1 MKTFN
6 KLFDNVC
13 SPENL
18 FSAWDEFKRDK
29 GKKEDV
35 LEFERNLEQNVFEL
49 YREIRDKT
57 YKHLPYMGFHIYD
70 PKRRHIHKASVRDR
84 VLHHAVFKILN
95 PIFEPTFIPTSF
107 SCRVGKGTHK
117 GVATLNA
124 MIRKVSRNYT
134 RPCYALK
141 CDVRKFFDSVD
152 HTILLSILERKIRD
166 PEMMELLREIVGSF
180 SSGQSD
186 LFSHRGVPI
195 GNLTSQIFA
204 NVYMNEFDQFVKREL
219 KVACYVRYTDDFVV
233 LSHDE
238 SELEPILRK
247 MEGFLQ
253 ERLQLSLHPEKVIIR
268 KPNQGVD
275 FLGYVIFPHH
285 ILLRTRTKRRMIRKL
300 KEKTVM
306 FKEGQI
312 SEETLDASLRSYLG
326 VMSHA
331 DAHRLSEEVK
341 NSCWFWRAG

>member
-1 MKTFN
+1 MKTFK

-13 SPENL
+13 NPESL
-18 FSAWDEFKRDK
+18 FLAWDEFKRDK
-29 GKKEDV
+29 GKKTDV
-35 LEFERNLEQNVFEL
+35 LEFEKHLEQNIFEL
-49 YREIRDKT
+49 YREIRDKN
-57 YKHLPYMGFHIYD
+57 YLHRPYEGFYIYD

-84 VLHHAVFKILN
+84 VLHHAVFKVLN

-107 SCRVGKGTHK
+107 SCRVGKGTHR
-117 GVATLNA
+117 GVVALES

-152 HTILLSILERKIRD
+152 HTILTAILERKILD
-166 PEMMELLREIVGSF
+166 PEMRHLLREIVGSF

-186 LFSHRGVPI
+186 LFKYRGLPI

-219 KVACYVRYTDDFVV
+219 KIAHYARYTDDFVV

-238 SELEPILRK
+238 AELKPMLEK
-247 MEGFLQ
+247 MERFLH
-253 ERLQLSLHPEKVIIR
+253 ERLKLSLHPEKVMIR
-268 KPNQGVD
+268 KPHQGVD

-285 ILLRTRTKRRMIRKL
+285 ILLRARTRRRMLRKL
-300 KEKTVM
+300 KEKVSM
-306 FKEGQI
+306 FREGRI
-312 SEETLDASLRSYLG
+312 SEETLKSSLRSYLG

-331 DAHRLSEEVK
+331 DAYRLSEETK
-341 NSCWFWRAG
+341 NKLWFWLSE

>member
-13 SPENL
+13 SPEAL

-35 LEFERNLEQNVFEL
+35 LLFERNLEQNIFEL
-49 YREIRDKT
+49 YREIRHKT
-57 YKHLPYMGFHIYD
+57 YKHRSYEGFYIYD

-84 VLHHAVFKILN
+84 VLHHAVFKVLN

-107 SCRVGKGTHK
+107 SCRIGKGTHK
-117 GVATLNA
+117 GVATLER
-124 MIRKVSRNYT
+124 MIRKASRNYT

-152 HTILLSILERKIRD
+152 RNILISILDRKIKD
-166 PEMMELLREIVGSF
+166 PEMMRLLREIVGSY

-186 LFSHRGVPI
+186 LFSYRGLPI

-219 KVACYVRYTDDFVV
+219 KAAYYVRYTDDFVV

-238 SELEPILRK
+238 SELEPMLGK
-247 MEGFLQ
+247 MENFLK
-253 ERLQLSLHPEKVIIR
+253 ESLKLSLHPEKVIIR
-268 KPNQGVD
+268 KPHQGVD

-285 ILLRTRTKRRMIRKL
+285 ILLRARTRRRMIRKL
-300 KEKTVM
+300 KEKTLM
-306 FKEGQI
+306 LKEGQI

-331 DAHRLSEEVK
+331 DAYRLSEETK
-341 NSCWFWRAG
+341 NNVWFWRAG